1 MASEYVT
8 TKFIEVVKVKTSNG
22 YYIVRKTV
30 DDDVIQIIT
39 YGYVSPLKD
48 CSSLRSI
55 EYMSPSRAEKL
66 GYL

>member
-22 YYIVRKTV
+22 YYIMRKAV

-48 CSSLRSI
+48 SASLRSI